1 MACPKIG
8 RVEVSLGLR
17 KRELIRDI
25 GKPHHIGAS
34 DFQGANVP
42 TEVVNHGKKFVHVLD
57 GFAFLFVFRE
67 QTCGGTLV
75 AVQDE
80 IDEFFPG

>member
-17 KRELIRDI
+17 KSELIRDI
-25 GKPHHIGAS
+25 GKPHHIGTGH
-34 DFQGANVP
+34 FQGSNVP
-42 TEVVNHGKKFVHVLD
+42 TRVVNHGKKFVHVLD

-67 QTCGGTLV
+67 QACGGPLV

-80 IDEFFPG
+80 VDKLFPG